1 MRSVQMRKQQ
11 RITKKQRKHKEKPKE
26 NKEAAA
32 ISKSERN
39 EIESETD
46 EEIQCSESEDS
57 GTDSKDPKKK
67 KDAWKKEWKEGGWTM
82 GTNECQPY
90 GPKLNLQGFEVLDEL
105 GYLLRF
111 FPMDCIHIVIIP
123 ATNQAGSRR
132 KSFKNLSLE
141 ELMKFL
147 GLMYAMGIVK
157 MAN

>member
-1 MRSVQMRKQQ
+1 
-11 RITKKQRKHKEKPKE
+11 
-26 NKEAAA
+26 
-32 ISKSERN
+32 
-39 EIESETD
+39 
-46 EEIQCSESEDS
+46 
-57 GTDSKDPKKK
+57 
-67 KDAWKKEWKEGGWTM
+67 M

-105 GYLLRF
+105 GYLIRI

-157 MAN
+157 MANWRMYWDTSLSDSSLFPNMNFSKYMSRHRFENILYDSFNFHLTLIRINRSWNFFQQLMITCSRPLLLEI

>member
-67 KDAWKKEWKEGGWTM
+67 KDAWKKEWKEAGRTM
-82 GTNECQPY
+82 DPNKDKPN
-90 GPKLNLQGFEVLDEL
+90 GPKLVLKCLMNLAV
-105 GYLLRF
+105 
-111 FPMDCIHIVIIP
+111 
-123 ATNQAGSRR
+123 S
-132 KSFKNLSLE
+132 
-141 ELMKFL
+141 
-147 GLMYAMGIVK
+147 
-157 MAN
+157 